1 MMALKRVWPR
11 PFRLVALLL
20 AGIFLAAAFSGA
32 AKALKNS
39 SPSYF
44 RSTETPSTNLK
55 PFKKWNMA
63 LARYS
68 KEAATAKKGTC
79 NETKMN
85 KCYYDRWMAFLKK
98 IKDKSP
104 IEQVK
109 AVNAA
114 MNRAKYITD
123 NVNWGKKDYW
133 ATPGEF
139 FTRYGDCEDY
149 AITKYLSL
157 KILGFKENL
166 LRVVV
171 LKDLNLKIGHAVLI
185 VFLNGKSLVL
195 DNQIK
200 QVVEAKTIRHY
211 LPVYSINAKNWWR
224 HRPTRS

>member
-1 MMALKRVWPR
+1 MKALRRAWWR
-11 PFRLVALLL
+11 PFRLAALLL
-20 AGIFLAAAFSGA
+20 TGISLATAFAGVAEASR
-32 AKALKNS
+32 NS

-44 RSTETPSTNLK
+44 RSTETPNTNLK

-68 KEAATAKKGTC
+68 KETATARKGTC
-79 NETKMN
+79 NEKKMN
-85 KCYYDRWMAFLKK
+85 KCYYERWMKFLKK

-104 IEQVK
+104 LEQVK
-109 AVNAA
+109 AVNTA

-123 NVNWGKKDYW
+123 DVNWGKKDYW
-133 ATPGEF
+133 STPGEF
-139 FTRYGDCEDY
+139 FTRYGDCEDF

-157 KILGFKENL
+157 KILGFKEDL

-211 LPVYSINAKNWWR
+211 LPIYSINAKNWWR
-224 HRPTRS
+224 HRPIRL